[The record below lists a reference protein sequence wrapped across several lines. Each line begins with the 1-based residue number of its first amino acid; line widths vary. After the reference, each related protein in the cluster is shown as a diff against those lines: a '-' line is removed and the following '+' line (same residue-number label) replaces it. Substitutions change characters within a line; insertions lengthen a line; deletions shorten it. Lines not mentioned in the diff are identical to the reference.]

1 MNIFNGM
8 KKLFTKDVKELSI
21 VIIEEEAS
29 KTMTVNEETHQ
40 GDEMVI
46 LSDKVLVDGK
56 EVESKIH
63 EQNYIDSTS
72 SITIR

>member
-1 MNIFNGM
+1 MNIF
-8 KKLFTKDVKELSI
+8 KKLFSKKEVKELTVFVDERESD
-21 VIIEEEAS
+21 
-29 KTMTVNEETHQ
+29 KTITVNGETHE
-40 GDEMVI
+40 GSEMVI